1 MDKRKI
7 DGLLKNLFVQDKK
20 YRWEFEEDI
29 FVLSTE
35 IINFLLRKHWL
46 INKHKMHRKDVNVYT
61 VCKIYVKLKDIE
73 FAKFVSPVRHDQ
85 QNLGR
90 FC

>member
-1 MDKRKI
+1 MGKITI
-7 DGLLKNLFVQDKK
+7 DGLLKILFVQDKK

-35 IINFLLRKHWL
+35 IINFLLRKHWW

-61 VCKIYVKLKDIE
+61 VCKINGIVNCWYLKTMWGIKDS
-73 FAKFVSPVRHDQ
+73 VDV
-85 QNLGR
+85 
-90 FC
+90 